1 VFERRYVAEVGVGVA
16 LIRDGN
22 GTRSVETVLRYRGAA
37 QAELLRALK
46 ALRAEQ
52 AATARAIAAEP
63 ARARFGWNVS
73 TGAAAK
79 PEQGTGHA
87 ARRPNPNEPKRPAK
101 PAADAPAA
109 PPLEPLPAAP
119 ARAQPSEPG
128 TAIIPGSC
136 PQARSSPRGPEGGR
150 KPRDCQMA
158 VGQGALSGAGLSSAN
173 AYPHEWQPNRL
184 GRHVRALR
192 RAGGSA
198 DPR

>member
-87 ARRPNPNEPKRPAK
+87 ARRPNPNECMVRPRSASAEWLAMGSARMDPACDGGGVWPLAVMEMRARRSSQPKRPRR
-101 PAADAPAA
+101 PVGF
-109 PPLEPLPAAP
+109 
-119 ARAQPSEPG
+119 PG
-128 TAIIPGSC
+128 
-136 PQARSSPRGPEGGR
+136 
-150 KPRDCQMA
+150 
-158 VGQGALSGAGLSSAN
+158 
-173 AYPHEWQPNRL
+173 
-184 GRHVRALR
+184 LR
-192 RAGGSA
+192 RAVSRFSPSLRRQQSRWDQAGST
-198 DPR
+198 R